1 MITISAYKWVPPF
14 AQGQVR
20 DLRARWAC
28 EEAGIPYKSK
38 LIGFEDQSTPQY
50 RAWQPFGQ
58 VPAMEDDG
66 IVMFESGAIVLHIGE
81 KSEALLPR
89 DAQGRAR
96 AITWLFCAL
105 NTIEVVIGQ
114 YGDLYFHQ
122 KEAWVKER
130 EPQLVQAVQKRLKE
144 LAAALGGK
152 DYLEG
157 RFTIGDLMMSTV
169 FRILDDHPQFLNAEP
184 TLAAYKKRCEARP
197 AFQRAL
203 AAQLNDFEKR

>member
-38 LIGFEDQSTPQY
+38 LIGFEDQSTPAY
-50 RAWQPFGQ
+50 RALQPFGQ

-66 IVMFESGAIVLHIGE
+66 IAMFESGAIVLHIGE
-81 KSEALLPR
+81 KSEVLLPR
-89 DAQGRAR
+89 DAHGRAR

-105 NTIEVVIGQ
+105 NTIEVAVGQ
-114 YGDLYFHQ
+114 YGDLFFH
-122 KEAWVKER
+122 KDEEWVKQR
-130 EPQLVQAVQKRLKE
+130 RPQVVAFMQKRLKE
-144 LAAALGGK
+144 LAAALGDK

-157 RFTIGDLMMSTV
+157 RFTVGDLMMSTV
-169 FRILDDHPQFLNAEP
+169 FRILDDNPEFLDAEP
-184 TLAAYKKRCEARP
+184 ALKAYKARCEARP

-203 AAQLNDFEKR
+203 KAQLDDFEKR

>member
-28 EEAGIPYKSK
+28 EEAGLPYKSK
-38 LIGFEDQSTPQY
+38 LIGFEDQSTPEY

-66 IVMFESGAIVLHIGE
+66 IVMFESGAMVLHIGE

-89 DAQGRAR
+89 DARRRAR

-105 NTIEVVIGQ
+105 NTIEVVVQG
-114 YGDLYFHQ
+114 YGELFFH
-122 KEAWVKER
+122 KDEDWVKAR
-130 EPQLVQAVQKRLKE
+130 RPQLVAAVQKRLKE
-144 LAAALGGK
+144 LAAALGDK
-152 DYLEG
+152 EYLEG
-157 RFTIGDLMMSTV
+157 RFTVGDLMMSTV
-169 FRILDDHPQFLNAEP
+169 FRILDDDPQFLTAEP
-184 TLAAYKKRCEARP
+184 ALAAYKARCEARP

-203 AAQLNDFEKR
+203 KAQLDDFEKR